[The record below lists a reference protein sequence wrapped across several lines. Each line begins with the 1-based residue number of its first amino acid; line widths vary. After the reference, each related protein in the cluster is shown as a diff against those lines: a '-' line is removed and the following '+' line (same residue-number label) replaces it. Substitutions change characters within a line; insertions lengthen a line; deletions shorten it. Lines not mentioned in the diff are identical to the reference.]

1 MSHSPFLHASLTS
14 LTESIR
20 PWILQNVTAPL
31 TSISTEAGIS
41 TASDTALAQALRP
54 LVSTHEEKS
63 LFTLLPVA
71 YAASFMSPYW
81 TTNGNYLPAFEAF
94 RGNQHCLALTI
105 SKFLTSFIE
114 SSSSSTEGRPVSMP
128 RRKMTIADNGSTL
141 SVALREAADTF
152 LELSSNVILAMRIQE
167 DQYMDRTLR
176 PMSNI
181 LELFVRFFP
190 LMDRHCLEKY
200 FPYAH
205 IHASQMD
212 IAMGK
217 MKGSD
222 NIAPGVQMV
231 LTATSMGY
239 SQLDA

>member
-1 MSHSPFLHASLTS
+1 MA
-14 LTESIR
+14 
-20 PWILQNVTAPL
+20 
-31 TSISTEAGIS
+31 TEAGVL
-41 TASDTALAQALRP
+41 TPADTALAQALRP
-54 LVSTHEEKS
+54 LVATQEERS

-71 YAASFMSPYW
+71 YASAFMSPYW
-81 TTNGNYLPAFEAF
+81 TANGNYLPAFEAF

-114 SSSSSTEGRPVSMP
+114 SSSSSSEGRPVSMP
-128 RRKMTIADNGSTL
+128 RRKMTLADNGSSL

-152 LELSSNVILAMRIQE
+152 LELSSNVILAMRIHE
-167 DQYMDRTLR
+167 ENYMDRTLR

-181 LELFVRFFP
+181 LELFIRYFP

-217 MKGSD
+217 IKGSD
-222 NIAPGVQMV
+222 NINPGAQMV
-231 LTATSMGY
+231 LSAMSMGI

>member
-1 MSHSPFLHASLTS
+1 MA
-14 LTESIR
+14 
-20 PWILQNVTAPL
+20 
-31 TSISTEAGIS
+31 TEAGVL
-41 TASDTALAQALRP
+41 TPSDTALAQALRP
-54 LVSTHEEKS
+54 LAATPEERS

-71 YAASFMSPYW
+71 YASAFMSPYW

-114 SSSSSTEGRPVSMP
+114 SSSSSSEGRPVSMP
-128 RRKMTIADNGSTL
+128 RRKMTLADNGSTL

-152 LELSSNVILAMRIQE
+152 LELSSNVILAMRIHE
-167 DQYMDRTLR
+167 ESYMDRTLR

-181 LELFVRFFP
+181 LELFVRYFP

-217 MKGSD
+217 IKGSD
-222 NIAPGVQMV
+222 NINPGAHMV
-231 LTATSMGY
+231 LTATSMGI

>member
-1 MSHSPFLHASLTS
+1 MA
-14 LTESIR
+14 
-20 PWILQNVTAPL
+20 
-31 TSISTEAGIS
+31 TEAGIA

-54 LVSTHEEKS
+54 LISTPEDKT

-71 YAASFMSPYW
+71 FASAFMSPYW
-81 TTNGNYLPAFEAF
+81 TTNGNYLSAFEAF

-105 SKFLTSFIE
+105 SKFFTTFIE
-114 SSSSSTEGRPVSMP
+114 SSSGSNEGRPSSMP

-152 LELSSNVILAMRIQE
+152 LELSSNVILAMRIHE
-167 DQYMDRTLR
+167 ESSYMDRTLR
-176 PMSNI
+176 PMSAI

-200 FPYAH
+200 LPYAH
-205 IHASQMD
+205 IHANQMD

-217 MKGSD
+217 IKGSD
-222 NIAPGVQMV
+222 NINHGVQMI
-231 LTATSMGY
+231 LTATSVGI